1 MALRHYRSGRPDPVV
16 TVEPL
21 VRRTFLKQGL
31 AAGATAAAAPLLTA
45 CNGAGERAA
54 TVPGSVPPFALEEA
68 TVADLQARMA
78 SGELSATRI
87 TELYLE
93 RIAMV
98 DRAGPTINSV
108 LVTNPDA
115 ISLAAR
121 ADSERAAGKVRGPL
135 HGIPVLL
142 KDNIDTADQMRTTAG
157 SLALAESTA
166 ARDAGLVAR
175 LREGGAVILG
185 KVNLSEWANIRSSRS
200 TSGWSA
206 VGGLTKNPY
215 VLDRNA
221 CGSSAGTGASIA
233 ANLACVG
240 IGTETDGSI
249 VCPANAN
256 GLVGIK
262 PTVGLI
268 SRAGIVPISHTQD
281 TAGPMC
287 RTVRD
292 AAALL
297 SVVAGADPRDP
308 TTASSAGHLLAD
320 YTSACDAGALKGAR
334 IGVVRQL
341 FNAGPQVDAV
351 MAEALEALRSAGAI
365 LVDPVDIP
373 SLAQLGDAEYTVLLH
388 ELKADMAAY
397 LATCGP
403 NVPHRSL
410 GDLIRFNEANR
421 EAEMRWF
428 GQETFEMAER
438 TQGLDAPAYRA
449 ALAKCLRLTRA
460 EGVDRALATYK
471 VDALVAPTGGPA
483 WVTDLVNGDHF
494 GGGSSQLSAVSG
506 YPAITVPAGQV
517 SGLPVG
523 LTLMG
528 PAWSEARLI
537 GYAHAF
543 EQVRKARRS
552 PAFLPTVVPSSVRG
566 A

>member
-1 MALRHYRSGRPDPVV
+1 
-16 TVEPL
+16 
-21 VRRTFLKQGL
+21 Q
-31 AAGATAAAAPLLTA
+31 
-45 CNGAGERAA
+45 
-54 TVPGSVPPFALEEA
+54 
-68 TVADLQARMA
+68 
-78 SGELSATRI
+78 
-87 TELYLE
+87 
-93 RIAMV
+93 
-98 DRAGPTINSV
+98 
-108 LVTNPDA
+108 
-115 ISLAAR
+115 
-121 ADSERAAGKVRGPL
+121 
-135 HGIPVLL
+135 
-142 KDNIDTADQMRTTAG
+142 
-157 SLALAESTA
+157 
-166 ARDAGLVAR
+166 DAGLVKR
-175 LREGGAVILG
+175 LRDGGAVILG
-185 KVNLSEWANIRSSRS
+185 KVNLSEWANIRSNRS

-206 VGGLTKNPY
+206 VGGLTRNPY

-262 PTVGLI
+262 PTVGLV

-297 SVVAGADPRDP
+297 SVVAGADPRDGA
-308 TTASSAGHLLAD
+308 TVASAGHVMAD
-320 YTSACDAGALKGAR
+320 YTTACDAGALRGAR
-334 IGVVRQL
+334 LGVVRQL
-341 FNAGPQVDAV
+341 FNAGPQVNAV
-351 MAEALEALRSAGAI
+351 MVEALEALQKAGAV

-373 SLAQLGDAEYTVLLH
+373 SLGELGDAEFTVLLH

-403 NVPHRSL
+403 NIPHRSL
-410 GDLIRFNEANR
+410 ADLIRFNEANR
-421 EAEMRWF
+421 DAEMAWF
-428 GQETFEMAER
+428 GQEVFEMAER
-438 TQGLDAPAYRA
+438 TTGLDAPAYRA
-449 ALAKCLRLTRA
+449 ALAKCQRLTRG

-471 VDALVAPTGGPA
+471 VDALIAPTGGPA

-537 GYAHAF
+537 GYAFAF
-543 EQVRKARRS
+543 EQVRAARR
-552 PAFLPTVVPSSVRG
+552 PPTFLPTIMPSSVRG
-566 A
+566 S

>member
-1 MALRHYRSGRPDPVV
+1 M
-16 TVEPL
+16 EPL

-31 AAGATAAAAPLLTA
+31 AVGATVAAAPLLGG
-45 CNGAGERAA
+45 CDAA
-54 TVPGSVPPFALEEA
+54 SEVPGAAAGSASPFALEEA
-68 TVADLQARMA
+68 TVGALQAKMA
-78 SGELSATRI
+78 SGELTSARI
-87 TELYLE
+87 TALYLE
-93 RIAMV
+93 RIAAV
-98 DRAGPTINSV
+98 DRAGPAINSV
-108 LVTNPDA
+108 LATNPDA
-115 ISLAAR
+115 AAIAAR
-121 ADSERAAGKVRGPL
+121 ADAERAAGKVRGPL

-142 KDNIDTADQMRTTAG
+142 KDNIDTADQMKTTAG
-157 SLALAESTA
+157 SLALAQSTA
-166 ARDAGLVAR
+166 ARDAGLVQR
-175 LREGGAVILG
+175 LRDGGAVILG
-185 KVNLSEWANIRSSRS
+185 KVNLSEWANIRSNRS

-249 VCPANAN
+249 VCPANTN

-262 PTVGLI
+262 PTVGLV

-297 SVVAGADPRDP
+297 SVVAGADPRD
-308 TTASSAGHLLAD
+308 TATAASAGHVVAD
-320 YTSACDAGALKGAR
+320 YTTACDAGALKGAR

-341 FNAGPQVDAV
+341 FNAGPQVNAV
-351 MAEALEALRSAGAI
+351 MVDALKALEAAGAI

-373 SLAQLGDAEYTVLLH
+373 SLGQLGDAEFTVLLH
-388 ELKADMAAY
+388 ELKVDMAAY

-410 GDLIRFNEANR
+410 ADLIRFNEANR
-421 EAEMRWF
+421 ESEMAWF
-428 GQETFEMAER
+428 GQEVFEMAER

-449 ALAKCLRLTRA
+449 ALAKCQRLTRS
-460 EGVDRALATYK
+460 EGMDRALATYK

-494 GGGSSQLSAVSG
+494 GGGSSALCAISG

-528 PAWSEARLI
+528 PAWSESRLI
-537 GYAHAF
+537 GYAFAF
-543 EQVRKARRS
+543 EQVRAARR
-552 PAFLPTVVPSSVRG
+552 PPTFLPSVLPPSVRSS
-566 A
+566 